1 MKKIFAIF
9 AVIMMAVMFNSCATA
24 IQGAVQSSN
33 RPGSPFPKVED
44 LNTVFVEGRVLL
56 TDNDF
61 DALSKENNLET
72 VLWGKFL
79 RDLRPSVETET
90 KTTAHRSAGADEY
103 STNYNEWV
111 TLTANGMLNSKVA
124 ILSRKWVEKRKE
136 GTYYWVRIAGDRK
149 DLTDFLDKQLKAEK
163 KEDRQELRTD
173 RKFEKSIAK
182 VMGKLNS
189 DNR

>member
-9 AVIMMAVMFNSCATA
+9 AVVMMAVMFNSCATA

-44 LNTVFVEGRVLL
+44 LNTIFVEGKVLL
-56 TDNDF
+56 TNDDF
-61 DALSKENNLET
+61 EAIAKESNLET

-90 KTTAHRSAGADEY
+90 KTTAKRSTGSDDY

-111 TLTANGMLNSKVA
+111 TLTASGMLNSKVA
-124 ILSRKWVEKRKE
+124 IVSRKWVEKRKE

-149 DLTDFLDKQLKAEK
+149 ELTDYLDKQAKAEK
-163 KEDRQELRTD
+163 KDDIRETREE
-173 RKFEKSIAK
+173 RKFETSIAK
-182 VMGKLNS
+182 TLGKLNAN
-189 DNR
+189 NR